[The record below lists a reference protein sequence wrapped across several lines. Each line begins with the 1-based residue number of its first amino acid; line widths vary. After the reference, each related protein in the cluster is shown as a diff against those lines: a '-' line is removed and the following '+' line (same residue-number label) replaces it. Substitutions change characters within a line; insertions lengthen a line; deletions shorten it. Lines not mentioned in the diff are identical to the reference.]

1 MSFKLR
7 HCHRCSFQSKV
18 DRNMYPALFLLYRKL
33 RRISYKAKKR
43 SAGCALARRR
53 NMSQATA
60 LREDRTAA
68 EQKLSLRDDVVYG
81 VFFGLG

>member
-1 MSFKLR
+1 MSFQLR

-43 SAGCALARRR
+43 SMWIALRR
-53 NMSQATA
+53 N
-60 LREDRTAA
+60 R
-68 EQKLSLRDDVVYG
+68 KLSLRDPPQAENPAMQDSI
-81 VFFGLG
+81 FNL